1 MATAVLTMFTFGIP
15 HALAAPTVANDDS
28 ATTMVDTAV
37 TVVVFANDTDA
48 DGDQLFMS
56 QYTHPTNGT
65 VKWNPGYTVTY
76 TPNAR
81 FVGTDSFTYNVWDG
95 TSASNYATVTITVT
109 SDNDAPV
116 AVTDTAETTEDTAVT
131 VEVLA
136 NDTDADGDTL
146 TIATTTNPTD
156 GTVTVNGDSTITY
169 TPSADYHGT
178 DSFSYTVSDGTTDS
192 TAATVTIAVAAVN
205 DDPIARD
212 DAFTIDEDT
221 QLVGN
226 VTVDNGSGA
235 DSDIED
241 TLTPDALV
249 VQNVAKGSLHLSTDG
264 SFTYTPNANY
274 YGTDSFT
281 YTVSDGTATSN
292 IATVTITVTAVY
304 DDPPP
309 ADPPPADPPPADP
322 DLSFDDL
329 EAYSDETVAAV
340 ETLVDLGIITG
351 TNDTSFSPELI
362 TERWQMAVFLTRVLA
377 ATGTVLPPGGSGFSD
392 LTHYGAETQTAMNQL
407 AGLGIST
414 GTSAGEFSPAGKVTR
429 SQMALFVVRTL
440 EAGGVA
446 LPAAGGSTFTDLAG
460 SPAEVRDA
468 VGVLSALGITN
479 GTAGSA
485 FSPDAELPRWQMAL
499 FLARVMEAIEAD

>member
-1 MATAVLTMFTFGIP
+1 MATAILTMFTFGIP

-28 ATTMVDTAV
+28 ATTMVNTAV

-65 VKWNPGYTVTY
+65 VQWNPGYTVTY
-76 TPNAR
+76 TPNAG

-95 TSASNYATVTITVT
+95 TSASNYATVTITIT

-116 AVTDTAETTEDTAVT
+116 AVTDTAETTEDSAVT
-131 VEVLA
+131 IEVLA

-146 TIATTTNPTD
+146 TNSTTTNPAHGAVTVNTD
-156 GTVTVNGDSTITY
+156 GTITY
-169 TPSADYHGT
+169 APNANYYGT
-178 DSFSYTVSDGTTDS
+178 DSFTYTMSDGTATS
-192 TAATVTIAVAAVN
+192 NTATVTITTTAVN
-205 DDPIARD
+205 DHPTAGD

-226 VTVDNGSGA
+226 VTADNGSGA
-235 DSDIED
+235 DSDVED
-241 TLTPDALV
+241 TLIPDAVV
-249 VQNVAKGSLHLSTDG
+249 VQNVAKGSLNLSADG
-264 SFTYTPNANY
+264 SFTYAPNANY

-292 IATVTITVTAVY
+292 IATVTITITAVN

-309 ADPPPADPPPADP
+309 ADSPPADPAV
-322 DLSFDDL
+322 SFDDL
-329 EAYSDETVAAV
+329 DAFSDETVAAI
-340 ETLVDLGIITG
+340 ETLLDLGITTG
-351 TNDTSFSPELI
+351 TNDRTFSPELI
-362 TERWQMAVFLTRVLA
+362 TERWQMAMFLTRVLA
-377 ATGTVLPPGGSGFSD
+377 ATGTILPTAGSGFSD
-392 LTHYGAETQTAMNQL
+392 LTGYSAEAHTAMNQL
-407 AGLGIST
+407 ADLGIST

-429 SQMALFVVRTL
+429 SQMALFLVRTL

-460 SPAEVRDA
+460 SSADVRDA
-468 VGVLSALGITN
+468 VGVLSTLGITN
-479 GTAGSA
+479 GTAGTT
-485 FSPDAELPRWQMAL
+485 FSPEAELPRWQMAL
-499 FLARVMEAIEAD
+499 FLARVIEAIEAD